1 MENKQNNLGS
11 IRKQPGN
18 NWKTR
23 SRAPKHTF
31 RHRCLSKLGAGGW
44 RGRGWGRC
52 SCEVRFVIGCVCASF
67 RLTLVLGTE
76 VGRETENKKK
86 SSRESNAKTIEKQE
100 TGLQAKV
107 GPTSTHSANG
117 VCPHLGWVG
126 GKGGGGKVGWV
137 GQGVCPTA
145 AKHTFRRRCL
155 STLGAVGWQGRGWEG
170 WAG

>member
-1 MENKQNNLGS
+1 M
-11 IRKQPGN
+11 I
-18 NWKTR
+18 T
-23 SRAPKHTF
+23 
-31 RHRCLSKLGAGGW
+31 
-44 RGRGWGRC
+44 
-52 SCEVRFVIGCVCASF
+52 CVCACF

-76 VGRETENKKK
+76 VGRESQNKMK
-86 SSRESNAKTIEKQE
+86 SSRESNTKTIEKQE

-126 GKGGGGKVGWV
+126 GKGGVGKVGWV

-155 STLGAVGWQGRGWEG
+155 PTLGAVGWQGRGWEG
-170 WAG
+170 WAGW